1 LEAFHS
7 LLVKT
12 SILES
17 KSEKD
22 EDEVNE
28 KEKDGEDKGGL
39 ILESFH
45 FGSVLQKICQ
55 NTILNLKL

>member
-1 LEAFHS
+1 MEAFHS

-22 EDEVNE
+22 EDDEEDE

-39 ILESFH
+39 IS
-45 FGSVLQKICQ
+45 
-55 NTILNLKL
+55 

>member
-1 LEAFHS
+1 MEAFHS

-22 EDEVNE
+22 EDDEEDE
-28 KEKDGEDKGGL
+28 KEKDGEDKAKGA
-39 ILESFH
+39 
-45 FGSVLQKICQ
+45 
-55 NTILNLKL
+55 

>member
-1 LEAFHS
+1 MEAFHS

-22 EDEVNE
+22 EDEDEEDE

-39 ILESFH
+39 IS
-45 FGSVLQKICQ
+45 
-55 NTILNLKL
+55 